1 MYPTLFFSLHKTRFP
16 AAGKESG
23 ASVLVSARSR
33 GLAPA
38 AGGLCPA
45 RQLRGHQRPCVTG
58 VFVLGRPRLLLVLVL
73 FGSRGKWQCGVV
85 CSLGRSVC
93 MPLPFRGLKGERR
106 RRSVWELIR
115 TYNLLTCSAAAN
127 RVFWGGFL
135 HVWLVWRYRTK
146 LCEVDRHILKKE
158 SWFVIFFFKS
168 GRAGVRSACLSVYFP
183 LIACLLMGC
192 TLVPRALGFDCSV
205 SLLFLENYLYFIKSK
220 YLQIYM

>member
-38 AGGLCPA
+38 AGVSA
-45 RQLRGHQRPCVTG
+45 LRGHQRPCVTW

-106 RRSVWELIR
+106 RRLVWELIR
-115 TYNLLTCSAAAN
+115 AYNLLTCSAAAN
-127 RVFWGGFL
+127 GGFWGGFL
-135 HVWLVWRYRTK
+135 HV
-146 LCEVDRHILKKE
+146 
-158 SWFVIFFFKS
+158 
-168 GRAGVRSACLSVYFP
+168 
-183 LIACLLMGC
+183 
-192 TLVPRALGFDCSV
+192 
-205 SLLFLENYLYFIKSK
+205 
-220 YLQIYM
+220 